1 MKAKEVLEKLN
12 ITRPTL
18 TKYVK
23 EGLIKVDS
31 TINGQYNYNED
42 SVNKLLGKESVEK
55 VSIKLEND
63 NLDKVIQIENLLI
76 DIFYQLTGMK
86 LLTSESILKLQEA
99 DRLFKSIKK

>member
-42 SVNKLLGKESVEK
+42 SVNKLLGKESAEEISFK
-55 VSIKLEND
+55 IDNENL
-63 NLDKVIQIENLLI
+63 NKVIEVENLLI
-76 DIFYQLTGMK
+76 DIFYQLAGMK
-86 LLTSESILKLQEA
+86 MLTSESIVKLQQA
-99 DRLFKSIKK
+99 DKLFKTIER